1 VKINYPHYSK
11 YKIVNVPWINE
22 IPNHWEIRKLRSIL
36 DRVNEKN
43 RPDLPLLSVV
53 REKGVI
59 KRSLSKNDDNHNVIP
74 EDLSNHKVVKE
85 GQFAMNKMKAWQ
97 GSYGV
102 SKFDGVVSPA
112 YYIFDI
118 KSVEKD
124 FFHVAIRS
132 KAYVPFF
139 NQTSD
144 GVRVDQW
151 DLSTDRMKNIPFFIP
166 PLEEQNAIVR
176 FLDYTDR
183 RIKRY
188 IRAKQ
193 KLIKLLEEEKQAIIH
208 QAVTRGLNPD
218 VPMKP
223 SGVEWIGDIPE
234 HWEIVRLRKTVQGQI
249 SGIWGIDP
257 NGENE
262 IICIRVADFD
272 RRKRR
277 INLSNQTIRSIEIRD
292 QQKRILSNGD
302 LLLEKSGGGDNQ
314 PVGNVMLFDLKV
326 ECVFSN
332 FITKLSTTDSY
343 DPYYLCYL
351 HANLSNK
358 KITVR
363 SIKQTT
369 GIQNL
374 DLHSYLNEL
383 IPSPPLLEQ
392 NEIYRFLE
400 NKINKIDTIQDDYS
414 LEISLL
420 KEYRTRMIAD
430 VVTGK
435 LDVRAA
441 AALIPAELE
450 EEPVEEEENEELID
464 EEVQEELES

>member
-36 DRVNEKN
+36 VRVNEKN

-176 FLDYTDR
+176 FLDYTDH

-223 SGVEWIGDIPE
+223 SGVECIGDIPE
-234 HWEIVRLRKTVQGQI
+234 NWNVSRIKNEFLNFNNKRIPLSSSERGKMTLRLYDYYGASGVIDKVEDYIFDDELLLIAEDGANLVLRNLPLAIIAKGKFWVNNHAHILKPIHGNIQFLAHVMENINYQPWI
-249 SGIWGIDP
+249 SGAAQPKLTLDRLMSIPIAVP
-257 NGENE
+257 NLEEQNQLLKWINE
-262 IICIRVADFD
+262 IISPI
-272 RRKRR
+272 
-277 INLSNQTIRSIEIRD
+277 
-292 QQKRILSNGD
+292 
-302 LLLEKSGGGDNQ
+302 
-314 PVGNVMLFDLKV
+314 
-326 ECVFSN
+326 
-332 FITKLSTTDSY
+332 
-343 DPYYLCYL
+343 
-351 HANLSNK
+351 
-358 KITVR
+358 
-363 SIKQTT
+363 
-369 GIQNL
+369 IQ
-374 DLHSYLNEL
+374 H
-383 IPSPPLLEQ
+383 
-392 NEIYRFLE
+392 
-400 NKINKIDTIQDDYS
+400 INKFKK
-414 LEISLL
+414 EISLL
-420 KEYRTRMIAD
+420 QEYRTRLIAE

-441 AALIPAELE
+441 AAQIPVELE
-450 EEPVEEEENEELID
+450 DEPVEEEENEEFNV
-464 EEVQEELES
+464 EEVEEELEP